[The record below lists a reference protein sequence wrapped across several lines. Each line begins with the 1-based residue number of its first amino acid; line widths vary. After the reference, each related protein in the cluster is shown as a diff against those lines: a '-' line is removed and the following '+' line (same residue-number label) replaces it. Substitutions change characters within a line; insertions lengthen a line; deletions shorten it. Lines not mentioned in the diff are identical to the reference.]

1 MVPEKEACVQMD
13 YADNWMPKYRD
24 EISSTYYD
32 KDQIT
37 VHPMVVHY
45 REGGSLKAKSY
56 AGITSDGSLGL
67 GLVKVWGFV
76 YWKNVICQ
84 KDMP

>member
-13 YADNWMPKYRD
+13 YAENWTPKYRD

-67 GLVKVWGFV
+67 GLVKV
-76 YWKNVICQ
+76 
-84 KDMP
+84 